1 MPSEQPLPVDIR
13 VNPRA
18 RRLTLR
24 IDIARRRLKVTVPP
38 GVPSRDV
45 SAFVH
50 RHRDWAEQRLAA
62 APAAIRPTPG
72 ALIPVLGRPHR
83 IDHASTHTRAVQP
96 CEGRDGPSL
105 LVGGPADAVPRRI
118 GAWLKA
124 EAGARIDALAHQK
137 AAQIAREIRSIT
149 IRDTRSRW
157 GSCSQDGRL
166 NFSWRLIMAPLPV
179 LDYVVAHEV
188 AHLVE
193 LNHSPAFWTLCAQ
206 LASQGLSQRDWLNR
220 HATELWRYQLA

>member
-1 MPSEQPLPVDIR
+1 MYREQPLAIDIC

-24 IDIARRRLKVTVPP
+24 VDIARHRLKVTVPP
-38 GVPSRDV
+38 GVPSDDV

-50 RHRDWAEQRLAA
+50 RHRDWAERRLAA
-62 APAAIRPTPG
+62 APASIRLTPG

-83 IDHASTHTRAVQP
+83 IIHANTYARTVQQNDGV
-96 CEGRDGPSL
+96 EGPSL
-105 LVGGPADAVPRRI
+105 LVGGPPDAVPRRI
-118 GAWLKA
+118 GTWLKA
-124 EAGARIDALAHQK
+124 QAKAQINGLAHAK
-137 AAQIAREIRSIT
+137 AALITRQIRSIT

-166 NFSWRLIMAPLPV
+166 SFSWRLILAPLPA

-193 LNHSPAFWTLCAQ
+193 LNHSPAFWSLCEQ

-220 HATELWRYQLA
+220 HASELWRYRLD